1 MSSYTSEQKS
11 TIVVVIITA
20 FAATFTGSALNL
32 SIPAM
37 GRDFNVSAS
46 MIGWVVTSYMLTV
59 AALSVPFGRLAD
71 VTRKKKVFLPG
82 LLIFSVSSLSSAF
95 MWDFTGMIVLRAL
108 QGVGGAMIFCTN
120 TAILIS
126 AFPGSE
132 RGKVLGYSVA
142 STYIGLSAGPVV
154 GGLMNHYFGWR
165 SIFLLT
171 FVISGMVF
179 YTALRKLPEGGAS
192 EHELSFDILGNLL
205 YITMIV
211 ALMYGFSAISTSRA
225 SVALIAAGALLV
237 VAFVWHELKTEYPII
252 QIRSF
257 TGNVAYAFSNIAALL
272 NYGSTFAIGYLLSIY
287 LQVVLGYSSQAAGLV
302 LITQPAVM
310 ALLSPYAGNLSD
322 RVSPFLLASAGMG
335 CCAVG
340 IVFFI
345 FISTSYPLWLIIL
358 ALVITGIGF
367 ALFSSPNTNAVMACV
382 EAKDYGVA
390 SSILAT
396 MRSLGHTSSMAIV
409 TLVVGMYMGNSALA
423 SAAPEVLIKMM
434 HTSFKIFA
442 VICLIGIFFSA
453 KRK

>member
-1 MSSYTSEQKS
+1 M
-11 TIVVVIITA
+11 ITA
-20 FAATFTGSALNL
+20 FVATFTGSALNL

-71 VTRKKKVFLPG
+71 ITQKKRVFLLG

-95 MWDFTGMIVLRAL
+95 VWDFVGMVALRVL
-108 QGVGGAMIFCTN
+108 QGIGGAMIFCTN
-120 TAILIS
+120 TAILVS

-132 RGKVLGYSVA
+132 RGKVLGYSIA
-142 STYIGLSAGPVV
+142 STYVGLSAGPVV
-154 GGLMNHYFGWR
+154 GGLLNHYFGWR

-171 FVISGMVF
+171 FAISGAVF
-179 YTALRKLPEGGAS
+179 CTAQSKLPKGKS
-192 EHELSFDILGNLL
+192 DRKSELSFDILGNVL

-211 ALMYGFSAISTSRA
+211 ALMYGFSAISTSKLSA
-225 SVALIAAGALLV
+225 AMIAAGVLLAAV
-237 VAFVWHELKTEYPII
+237 FVWHELKAESPIV
-252 QIRSF
+252 QIRF
-257 TGNVAYAFSNIAALL
+257 FIGNAAYTFSNIAALL

-287 LQVVLGYSSQAAGLV
+287 LQVAMGYSSQSAGFV
-302 LITQPAVM
+302 LIAQPVVM

-335 CCAVG
+335 CCAAG

-345 FISTSYPLWLIIL
+345 FISVDYPLWLIIV
-358 ALVITGIGF
+358 ALVITGVGF

-396 MRSLGHTSSMAIV
+396 MRSLGHASSMAIV
-409 TLVVGMYMGNSALA
+409 TLVVGMYMGSSALE
-423 SAAPEVLIKMM
+423 SATPDILIITM

-442 VICLIGIFFSA
+442 VICFVGIFFSA
-453 KRK
+453 KRRK